1 MQIYVDRN
9 DKGSLTVRGSRISL
23 SSIVKLYLEG
33 ESAETIREAYPT
45 LSLPAVYGA
54 ITHYLENQGEIDE
67 ELASELSKVK
77 QMREAASAR
86 NHQLRQR
93 LKSTKVQS
101 R

>member
-1 MQIYVDRN
+1 
-9 DKGSLTVRGSRISL
+9 
-23 SSIVKLYLEG
+23 
-33 ESAETIREAYPT
+33 
-45 LSLPAVYGA
+45 VYGA